1 MSAVISSDVLGDTV
15 ISKAVIS
22 VVGEALVDLVAE
34 PDRRTFTA
42 HPGGGPANA
51 AIAVARLGGRA
62 VLSTHLGDDLFGAV
76 VRAHLDESGVS
87 TVVLPSRAGAATSV
101 AFAATDEHGV
111 ATYDFRVAWDVEA
124 VPPVPG
130 ARFLHTG
137 SLAAALA
144 PGVVESAMR
153 AARAAG
159 VPVSFDPNIRPTL
172 AGRPEVARSRFER
185 QVGLAD
191 VVKVSEEDLDWL
203 YPGTDPERRAE
214 ALLIL
219 GPRLVVLTRGP
230 RGALAVTTSLA
241 VERPAP
247 PTTVVDTVGAG
258 DAFTAG
264 LLCALVAAGGPIG
277 ALDEPTV
284 AGALDLANAVGALTC
299 ARPGADP
306 PRRADLGAWAHVL
319 DGTPSVTGPGESIP
333 GV

>member
-1 MSAVISSDVLGDTV
+1 MTP
-15 ISKAVIS
+15 VIS
-22 VVGEALVDLVAE
+22 VLGEALVDLVAA
-34 PDRRTFTA
+34 PDGRTFTA

-51 AIAVARLGGRA
+51 AIAVARLGGAA
-62 VLSTHLGDDLFGAV
+62 VLSTRFGDDLFGAM
-76 VRAHLDESGVS
+76 VRAHLDDAGVR
-87 TVVLPSRAGAATSV
+87 TVVLPSATNETSV

-111 ATYDFRVAWDVEA
+111 ATYDFRVAWDVDS
-124 VPPVPG
+124 VPLVPG

-144 PGVVESAMR
+144 PSVVESAMR
-153 AARAAG
+153 ASRAAK
-159 VPVSFDPNIRPTL
+159 VPVSFDPNIRPAL

-191 VVKVSEEDLDWL
+191 VVKVSEEDLEWL
-203 YPGTDPERRAE
+203 YPGTDPESRAE
-214 ALLIL
+214 SLLIL

-247 PTTVVDTVGAG
+247 PTAVVDTVGAG

-264 LLCALVAAGGPIG
+264 LLCALAAAGGPISG
-277 ALDEPTV
+277 LDEATL
-284 AGALDLANAVGALTC
+284 AGALELANAVGALTC

-306 PRRADLGAWAHVL
+306 PRRAELGVWARVL
-319 DGTPSVTGPGESIP
+319 D
-333 GV
+333 